1 LKCTQVSTT
10 RHIHNKSIT
19 TRHYSLHDYINTH
32 LITKQTFTPQRHDNM
47 ASIAGLLL
55 PIPFPLATPP
65 ALPTWLSPAIFTDT
79 DASKCVICL
88 SGVFRTTDLL
98 WVATCCDATTTNTT
112 PTPAKHTHLYHAQ
125 CINEWW
131 ATTQSAPCPRCTNPQ
146 VTRFM
151 VHARLASNQW
161 AWRDYAFKTGSDGDE
176 DYDNNNNAAAAAA
189 AARACHD
196 DADAD
201 ADAAALDA
209 LDRVINLEHSSP
221 SHTNHRDPSWSLQ
234 ASPAGLPGLLASQ
247 QAAHPTPMPSWLAI
261 SSLDKLAA
269 SRASFP
275 DPMRAMVLWAALLW
289 SSSSSSSSSSTT
301 GTTTTT
307 TTTSQETDGPAHQT
321 TARQRNRDHRN
332 NEKISRQGRGLCR
345 EMERTQTRGYI
356 DEIARRAMDGEVT
369 YGEANAA
376 VWGLELLYADEQDS
390 KRGPNWWC

>member
-1 LKCTQVSTT
+1 
-10 RHIHNKSIT
+10 
-19 TRHYSLHDYINTH
+19 
-32 LITKQTFTPQRHDNM
+32 
-47 ASIAGLLL
+47 
-55 PIPFPLATPP
+55 
-65 ALPTWLSPAIFTDT
+65 
-79 DASKCVICL
+79 
-88 SGVFRTTDLL
+88 
-98 WVATCCDATTTNTT
+98 
-112 PTPAKHTHLYHAQ
+112 
-125 CINEWW
+125 
-131 ATTQSAPCPRCTNPQ
+131 

-161 AWRDYAFKTGSDGDE
+161 AWRDYAFKTGSDRDE
-176 DYDNNNNAAAAAA
+176 DYDNNNTAA

-196 DADAD
+196 DADA
-201 ADAAALDA
+201 AALDV

-221 SHTNHRDPSWSLQ
+221 SHFNHRDHSWSLQ
-234 ASPAGLPGLLASQ
+234 ASSPGLSGLLASQ
-247 QAAHPTPMPSWLAI
+247 QAAHPTPTPAWLAI

-289 SSSSSSSSSSTT
+289 SSSSSSSSTT

-307 TTTSQETDGPAHQT
+307 TTATSQETDTPAHQT
-321 TARQRNRDHRN
+321 TTRQRNRHHRN
-332 NEKISRQGRGLCR
+332 DEKISREGRGLCR

-356 DEIARRAMDGEVT
+356 DEIAGRAMDGEVT